1 MLKASIKVFKSNL
14 YNQNI
19 MNQQMKIRTRS
30 FLSILMVACCIAA
43 ISSCKVNLL
52 PSYNAA
58 ISEQI
63 DNTAKTIDKFYLSML
78 ETTNTENDGRSFKN
92 FTDKYV
98 EIEVEL
104 NSLLNKNKIRPLNKN
119 STRICEITLQFW
131 VKYKEEHKVK
141 NTLKD
146 GLILLNRK
154 TFNDLFYAMR
164 VADEG
169 IKLGNSLPQ

>member
-1 MLKASIKVFKSNL
+1 MEKQLQIQTKK
-14 YNQNI
+14 
-19 MNQQMKIRTRS
+19 
-30 FLSILMVACCIAA
+30 FLTAFVLVISMAA
-43 ISSCKVNLL
+43 FESCKVVLL
-52 PSYNAA
+52 PSYDAT

-63 DNTAKTIDKFYLSML
+63 DNTAKSVDRFYLSML
-78 ETTNTENDGRSFKN
+78 ETTTAENDGRAFSKFA
-92 FTDKYV
+92 DKYV

-119 STRICEITLQFW
+119 STRICEITHQLW
-131 VKYKEEHKVK
+131 VKYKEEHKAK

-154 TFNDLFYAMR
+154 KFSDLFYAMR

-169 IKLGNSLPQ
+169 IKMANTPQQ

>member
-1 MLKASIKVFKSNL
+1 MEKQLQIQTK
-14 YNQNI
+14 
-19 MNQQMKIRTRS
+19 R
-30 FLSILMVACCIAA
+30 FLVAFVLVISMAA
-43 ISSCKVNLL
+43 FNSCRVVLL
-52 PSYNAA
+52 PSYDAT

-63 DNTAKTIDKFYLSML
+63 DNTAKSVDRFYLSML
-78 ETTNTENDGRSFKN
+78 ETTTVENDGRAFSKFA
-92 FTDKYV
+92 DKYV

-119 STRICEITLQFW
+119 STRICEITCQLW
-131 VKYKEEHKVK
+131 VKYKEEHKAK

-154 TFNDLFYAMR
+154 KFSDLFFAMR

-169 IKLGNSLPQ
+169 IKMANTTQP

>member
-1 MLKASIKVFKSNL
+1 MEQQIKIKTRRILTILIIIFSISALN
-14 YNQNI
+14 
-19 MNQQMKIRTRS
+19 
-30 FLSILMVACCIAA
+30 
-43 ISSCKVNLL
+43 SCRVNLL
-52 PSYNAA
+52 PSYNAT

-63 DNTAKTIDKFYLSML
+63 DHTAKEVDKFYLSML
-78 ETTNTENDGRSFKN
+78 ETTTVENEGRAFNKFSE
-92 FTDKYV
+92 KYV

-131 VKYKEEHKVK
+131 VKYKEEHKAK

-154 TFNDLFYAMR
+154 KFNDLFFAMR

-169 IKLGNSLPQ
+169 IKLANSTPDN